1 MNTKQQNGG
10 NPSKRWSRWLWGA
23 IPWVFFLCLV
33 IVIVGL
39 IARIGSEQASIAAQ
53 KKAALKEEQP
63 EINVVT
69 LQINPSPMYDRIRL
83 PGEVEPWV
91 KLAILAEIRGRV
103 ISKKVEEGQNV
114 KKGDIIAI
122 IDPRDYDNILAQTRA
137 EFDAA
142 QKTLKR
148 LKGLQKEK
156 LATQAQLDDAKA
168 RVDGLKAAMD
178 TAKIN
183 AQRCRIRASANGIVN
198 HLDAEPGRF
207 INPGDM
213 VAEVLRLDRVKV
225 KVGIPESDVAAVRRI
240 NNFDIRVDALENR
253 VFKGKKHFLSR
264 TADSMARLYNLFIE
278 VDNPDGEILPD
289 MFVRVDIV
297 KAKIPDALAIPLFA
311 SLTNSETRVVYI
323 VEDGIAKTRQ
333 VSLGIQEGWLVQVV
347 DGLSPGDKV
356 IVVGQRSVH
365 DGDTVNVVR
374 QVEHPGEINQ

>member
-1 MNTKQQNGG
+1 MNSKKHNGG
-10 NPSKRWSRWLWGA
+10 SPPKRWSRWLWGA
-23 IPWVFFLCLV
+23 IPWVFLLCLV
-33 IVIVGL
+33 VVIFGL
-39 IARIGSEQASIAAQ
+39 AARIGSEQANLAAQ
-53 KKAALKEEQP
+53 KKAALKEEKP
-63 EINVVT
+63 DINVVT
-69 LQINPSPMYDRIRL
+69 LRLNPSRLYDRIRL

-91 KLAILAEIRGRV
+91 KLAILAEVRGRV
-103 ISKKVEEGQNV
+103 ISKKVEEGQTV

-137 EFDAA
+137 EFEAA

-148 LKGLQKEK
+148 LMGLQKEK

-183 AQRCRIRASANGIVN
+183 SQRSRIRASANGIVN
-198 HLDAEPGRF
+198 YLDAEPGRF

-213 VAEVLRLDRVKV
+213 VAEVLRLDRVKI
-225 KVGIPESDVAAVRRI
+225 KVGIPESDVAAVRHI
-240 NNFDIRVDALENR
+240 DAFDIHVDALENR

-278 VDNPDGEILPD
+278 VKNPNGDILPD

-297 KAKIPDALAIPLFA
+297 KTEVSDALAIPLFA
-311 SLTNSETRVVYI
+311 SSTNSDTRIVYVV
-323 VEDGIAKTRQ
+323 EEGIAKARQ

-347 DGLSPGDKV
+347 DGLSPGDRV
-356 IVVGQRSVH
+356 IVIGQRSVH